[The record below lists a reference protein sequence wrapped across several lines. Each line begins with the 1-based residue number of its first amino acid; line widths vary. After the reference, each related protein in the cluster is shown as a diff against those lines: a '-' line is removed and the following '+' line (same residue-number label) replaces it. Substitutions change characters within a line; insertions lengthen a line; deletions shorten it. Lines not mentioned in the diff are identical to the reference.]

1 MDIPAPDAH
10 QCVIGVAIALPD
22 SDAARVR
29 QVRAAAGDPLA
40 HVIPP
45 HITILPPTAVD
56 VGSLEQVSQ
65 HLRRVARRTSPF
77 RIRLDEVGTFRPVSP
92 VVYLDLSRGAPECD
106 RLQGRVR
113 DEAGPLARPLSFPFH
128 PHVTL
133 AHEIADDHLDVAA
146 AAGAELDVDFTA
158 PRGSGRLRSPSSSV
172 APPPPR
178 PLPIRLEPRI
188 RANRRLPRSR
198 DSGRDG
204 DRGGDRDGTRDRDVV
219 IARIKGLIGAL
230 QRTRPGR
237 ALKRYGTARGAL
249 MAGGIAY
256 TAMFSIFAALVIG
269 MSTLMAMIGNRPAFR
284 AATISSVDSMLPGVL
299 DTGDGQGLVTV
310 EQLTLSSALNFG
322 SVIAG
327 VALLYSAMSLM
338 GTIKTALRAMFGIV
352 NPPPGPVVS
361 QLLNLLGFLVIVA
374 GVLVTAVASVVTTTL
389 SGGIGRRLGLPDSLT
404 GSGAWLA
411 TLAVSFIIDA
421 GVLAML
427 ITVCGVRPPKR
438 DLIQGCMLGALALG
452 VLRQVGTGAV
462 GSAAVRNPLL
472 ASFAAVV
479 VLVLW
484 LHLTSRAVLLAAAWT
499 ANPPLP
505 REVEHPAEVHAHE
518 RPNYVTLSVPET
530 LTWPRQ
536 SLTGALEADPT
547 ARPDY
552 SPLVS
557 AEQRE

>member
-1 MDIPAPDAH
+1 M
-10 QCVIGVAIALPD
+10 
-22 SDAARVR
+22 
-29 QVRAAAGDPLA
+29 
-40 HVIPP
+40 
-45 HITILPPTAVD
+45 
-56 VGSLEQVSQ
+56 
-65 HLRRVARRTSPF
+65 
-77 RIRLDEVGTFRPVSP
+77 
-92 VVYLDLSRGAPECD
+92 
-106 RLQGRVR
+106 
-113 DEAGPLARPLSFPFH
+113 
-128 PHVTL
+128 
-133 AHEIADDHLDVAA
+133 
-146 AAGAELDVDFTA
+146 
-158 PRGSGRLRSPSSSV
+158 
-172 APPPPR
+172 
-178 PLPIRLEPRI
+178 
-188 RANRRLPRSR
+188 
-198 DSGRDG
+198 
-204 DRGGDRDGTRDRDVV
+204 

-269 MSTLMAMIGNRPAFR
+269 MSTLLAMIGNRPAFR

-389 SGGIGRRLGLPDSLT
+389 SGGIGRRLGLPESLT
-404 GSGAWLA
+404 GTGAWLA
-411 TLAVSFIIDA
+411 TLTVSFIIDA
-421 GVLAML
+421 GVLALL
-427 ITVCGVRPPKR
+427 ISVCGVRPPKR

-484 LHLTSRAVLLAAAWT
+484 LHLTSRAVLLVAAWT

>member
-1 MDIPAPDAH
+1 
-10 QCVIGVAIALPD
+10 
-22 SDAARVR
+22 
-29 QVRAAAGDPLA
+29 
-40 HVIPP
+40 
-45 HITILPPTAVD
+45 
-56 VGSLEQVSQ
+56 
-65 HLRRVARRTSPF
+65 
-77 RIRLDEVGTFRPVSP
+77 
-92 VVYLDLSRGAPECD
+92 
-106 RLQGRVR
+106 
-113 DEAGPLARPLSFPFH
+113 
-128 PHVTL
+128 
-133 AHEIADDHLDVAA
+133 
-146 AAGAELDVDFTA
+146 
-158 PRGSGRLRSPSSSV
+158 
-172 APPPPR
+172 
-178 PLPIRLEPRI
+178 
-188 RANRRLPRSR
+188 
-198 DSGRDG
+198 
-204 DRGGDRDGTRDRDVV
+204 V
-219 IARIKGLIGAL
+219 IARIKGLIGVL

-269 MSTLMAMIGNRPAFR
+269 MSTLLAMIGNRPAFR

-389 SGGIGRRLGLPDSLT
+389 SGGIGRRLGLPESLT
-404 GSGAWLA
+404 GTGAWLA
-411 TLAVSFIIDA
+411 TLTVSFIIDA
-421 GVLAML
+421 GVLALL
-427 ITVCGVRPPKR
+427 ISVCGVRPPRR

-484 LHLTSRAVLLAAAWT
+484 LHLTSRAVLLVAAWT

-557 AEQRE
+557 AEQGG